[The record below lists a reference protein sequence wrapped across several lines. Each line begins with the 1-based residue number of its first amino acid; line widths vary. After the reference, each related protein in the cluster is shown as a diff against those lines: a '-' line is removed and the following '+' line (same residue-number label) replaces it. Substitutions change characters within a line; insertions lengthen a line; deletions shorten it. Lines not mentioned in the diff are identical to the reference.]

1 MGGMEDSRSSGHARG
16 EDLLLAAT
24 MIAAQDS
31 LPKTLVAAPKEPR
44 PGKSGAAHLTIGAR
58 VGRYVVVRELGAGGM
73 GVVYAAYDPQLDRKV
88 ALKLLLPEVTGDRS
102 RSRSRSL
109 EEARA
114 RFVREAHALARLS
127 HPNVVA
133 IYDVGEA
140 EGCVWLAMEHVDGVT
155 LDAWLNESPRTT
167 SELLEVMIA
176 AGHGL
181 EAAHEAG
188 LLHRDFKPENVMI
201 GRDGRTRVM
210 DLGLARGA
218 GQASVGTT
226 TTQRGPDS
234 AASTSA
240 APASVVAA
248 SVASTSASDVRVT
261 RAGALV
267 GSPAYMSPEQFSG
280 HEVDV
285 RSDIFAYCVTLYE
298 ALHGERPFPGE
309 SLVALA
315 ASVLAGKI
323 KPPPRSGRS
332 VPRWLRRVYAR
343 GLEVEPEQR
352 FASMTDLLAALERG
366 KARARRRRWVAGA
379 AVVAAAAAVAAS
391 VEHYDMSQKTS
402 YCASLAAEID
412 EVWDDTAR
420 ERLRTGFLATGAP
433 FALHSLEVFVPWL
446 NDYREA
452 WRAGRTEACVHA
464 TIDRDWDDA
473 LVDRSSWCFE
483 DRRLQLEATVEQIA
497 TLNRASSRRAVRIA
511 SYLDPVEPCLDPKH
525 LERLPAPP
533 LEMRDEVRAIRST
546 LSRSD
551 RLRHSGRQVD
561 ALEVAS
567 GGRERAEA
575 LGWSPLLALA
585 RFIEGRCA
593 LEAGQTKLADETLV
607 RAYFEAQRGGSL
619 EVAFRAARSLI
630 SVYNGSQRYRDAAV
644 WAGHADVLAA
654 SLEDPSGLDE
664 AEGRYLLSSVRS
676 GLGDYDGAAIAAEQA
691 LAMRRDALGA
701 EHPIT
706 AASIRG
712 VGIIYLLQ
720 GRHREA
726 LEHLQ
731 QAAQIWEDAVG
742 HEHPYIAQ
750 LATLHGRA
758 LWSLGQVDEAIARLH
773 EGLALHERLG
783 RSDHPNTVPSIDALG
798 RVLLALDRVDE
809 AEPLLERGLAAA
821 RANRGVRARAYA
833 MSLLSMAELDRA
845 RGREKLALSRSA
857 EAVELLE
864 STLDPDH
871 PEVASAQERVAEIDR
886 ALGRVDEGITRRRE
900 ALSRREAA
908 FGPEHGLLRAPLEGL
923 GDALAEAGRVEEAR
937 ASYERALAIGER
949 LLGPDDAALA
959 PSLSA
964 LARIALAEGDRDAAR
979 SLALRAVWSA
989 EDDIAGP
996 RAAADAHFVLAQ
1008 ALADGEVLTT
1018 RTRELARQALVEYTT
1033 SHDVEGLTE
1042 VERWLADHGGP

>member
-1 MGGMEDSRSSGHARG
+1 MEDNGLGGHARG
-16 EDLLLAAT
+16 GDHVLAAT
-24 MIAAQDS
+24 MVAVDDS
-31 LPKTLVAAPKEPR
+31 LPKTLVAAGKGPR
-44 PGKSGAAHLTIGAR
+44 PGRNDAAHLAIGAR
-58 VGRYVVVRELGAGGM
+58 VDRYIVVSELGAGGM
-73 GVVYAAYDPQLDRKV
+73 GVVYAAYDPELDRKV
-88 ALKLLLPEVTGDRS
+88 ALKLLLPEVTGGRSRDRS
-102 RSRSRSL
+102 HSL

-140 EGCVWLAMEHVDGVT
+140 EGCVWLAMEHVHGVT
-155 LDAWLNESPRTT
+155 LDAWLQESPRTT

-218 GQASVGTT
+218 GQSVDAA
-226 TTQRGPDS
+226 TTQGSPGSATSAS
-234 AASTSA
+234 AAS
-240 APASVVAA
+240 
-248 SVASTSASDVRVT
+248 ASTSSVSASDVRVT

-267 GSPAYMSPEQFSG
+267 GTPAYMSPEQFSG
-280 HEVDV
+280 REVDV

-298 ALHGERPFPGE
+298 ALYGERPFAGE

-315 ASVLAGKI
+315 ASVLAGQI
-323 KPPPRSGRS
+323 SPPPRSGRS

-343 GLEVEPEQR
+343 GLDVEPEQR
-352 FASMTDLLAALERG
+352 FASMTELLAAIERG
-366 KARARRRRWVAGA
+366 KARARRRRWFAGA
-379 AVVAAAAAVAAS
+379 AVVAAVAGGAAS
-391 VEHYDMSQKTS
+391 VEHYDMSQKTT
-402 YCASLAAEID
+402 YCAALAAEID

-420 ERLRTGFLATGAP
+420 ERLRTGLLATGAP
-433 FALHSLEVFVPWL
+433 FALHSLEVLVPWL

-464 TIDRDWDDA
+464 TIDRDWDDS

-533 LEMRDEVRAIRST
+533 LEMRGEVRAIRAT

-551 RLRHSGRQVD
+551 RLRHSGRHVD

-593 LEAGQTKLADETLV
+593 HEAGRTRLADETLV
-607 RAYFEAQRGGSL
+607 RAYFEAQLGGSL
-619 EVAFRAARSLI
+619 EVAFRAARSLV
-630 SVYNGSQRYRDAAV
+630 SVYNTSQRYRDAAV

-654 SLEDPSGLDE
+654 SLEDPSSLDE
-664 AEGRYLLSSVRS
+664 AEGYYLRSSLLA
-676 GLGDYDGAAIAAEQA
+676 GLGDYDGAATAAEQA
-691 LAMRRDALGA
+691 LALRRLALGA
-701 EHPIT
+701 AHPIT

-712 VGIIYLLQ
+712 VGVIYLLQ

-726 LEHLQ
+726 LESFER
-731 QAAQIWEDAVG
+731 ASQIWEDAVG

-758 LWSLGQVDEAIARLH
+758 LWSIGQVDEALARLR
-773 EGLALHERLG
+773 EGHALNDRLL
-783 RSDHPNTVPSIDALG
+783 RSDHPNTVQSIDALG

-809 AEPLLERGLAAA
+809 AELLLERGLTAA
-821 RANRGVRARAYA
+821 RANRGVRTRAYA
-833 MSLLSMAELDRA
+833 KSLLSMAELDRA
-845 RGREKLALSRSA
+845 RGRANLALARSA

-864 STLDPDH
+864 SALDPDH
-871 PEVASAQERVAEIDR
+871 PEVASALERVAEIER
-886 ALGRVDEGITRRRE
+886 ALGQVDEGITRRRE
-900 ALSRREAA
+900 ALARREAS
-908 FGPEHGLLRAPLEGL
+908 FGQEHRLLRAPLEGL
-923 GDALAEAGRVEEAR
+923 GDALAEAGRLEEAR
-937 ASYERALAIGER
+937 ASYARALAIGER
-949 LLGPDDAALA
+949 HLGPDDAALA

-979 SLALRAVWSA
+979 GLALRAEWLA
-989 EDDIAGP
+989 EDDNAGP
-996 RAAADAHFVLAQ
+996 RAAADAHFVLAR
-1008 ALADGEVLTT
+1008 ALSDDEALMT
-1018 RTRELARQALVEYTT
+1018 RARELAEQALTEYTA
-1033 SHDVEGLTE
+1033 SHDVERLAE